1 MKRLLVAAALL
12 AFSIPLGHASDDDLV
27 IKSSRSSVFETV
39 EKLVAAIE
47 QAGAKV
53 FATVDHAAGA
63 KAVGSNIEPTVLVI
77 FGNPRIGTPII
88 ESDRRAGLDLPVRV
102 LIWEED
108 GVTRIGYE
116 NPQSLRIRYGI
127 EGAEES
133 FSAMSDALEKLTAA
147 ASQ

>member
-1 MKRLLVAAALL
+1 MKRLLVAAAIL
-12 AFSIPLGHASDDDLV
+12 AFTIPLGHASDDALV
-27 IKSSRSSVFETV
+27 VKSSRSSVFETV
-39 EKLVAAIE
+39 EKLTAAIE

-63 KAVGSNIEPTVLVI
+63 KTVGSNLEPTVLVI

-88 ESDRRAGLDLPVRV
+88 EADRRAGLDLPVRV

-108 GVTRIGYE
+108 GATRIGYE
-116 NPQSLRIRYGI
+116 NPQSLKARFGI

-133 FSAMSDALEKLTAA
+133 FAAMSDALEKLTAA